1 MAELVVKKAV
11 KNFAK
16 DHGMRFPDAVVDAL
30 DGKLKDLLTKAAE
43 RADKNNRKTVMP
55 HDL

>member
-1 MAELVVKKAV
+1 MAELVVKKAI

-16 DHGMRFPDAVVDAL
+16 DHGMRFPDSVVDAL
-30 DGKLKDLLTKAAE
+30 DGHVKELLTKAAE
-43 RADKNNRKTVMP
+43 RADKNNRKTVME

>member
-16 DHGMRFPDAVVDAL
+16 DHGMRFRDAVVDAL